1 MLSNL
6 WHIGDRLPLIQ
17 MFEDGRF
24 CLCCQCA
31 VRLEKD
37 IFSWKT
43 LLFCGSMESAAN
55 RSYKKNFRTILIRPD
70 RNAQHSRSKT
80 TFNGSG
86 SRYLFVNR
94 QTEEWQT
101 GFHHFFILS
110 SQTFLV
116 LCFFFWHPMEAC
128 WLGHFINFF
137 LSFWLMC
144 REKNFYSVPSPRQ
157 HCEPLSLTLFQKRE
171 LVTEQ
176 VRKRTRTEQAYL
188 LI

>member
-24 CLCCQCA
+24 CLSCRCA
-31 VRLEKD
+31 DRLEKD

-43 LLFCGSMESAAN
+43 LIFCGSMESAAN

-86 SRYLFVNR
+86 SSFVNI
-94 QTEEWQT
+94 QTEQWQT
-101 GFHHFFILS
+101 GFHHFSYLRFSDFSCIVFFSGILWK
-110 SQTFLV
+110 LV
-116 LCFFFWHPMEAC
+116 GWD
-128 WLGHFINFF
+128 I
-137 LSFWLMC
+137 
-144 REKNFYSVPSPRQ
+144 
-157 HCEPLSLTLFQKRE
+157 
-171 LVTEQ
+171 
-176 VRKRTRTEQAYL
+176 L
-188 LI
+188 LIFSLFLADVSRENFLFRTGTFTSTTLNPQV